1 MEPTDLTRRLDRLER
16 ENRWMKFF
24 GGLVALVVV
33 AVATMAAL
41 PKPRIVEAEMF
52 IVRDLN
58 GKIRVVLGQDTLSDT
73 VPRSPIIVGPPNSAN
88 DTYGLSIY
96 ASDGRMRAQVAHWF
110 DEGGG
115 HLKLGAKDTVSAA
128 SLLVS
133 DGLSMLTLR
142 GTERSRGEDE
152 RARRDFA
159 TRFNAARSV
168 EERAALRNPSDQGHQ
183 IKMLAF
189 KDGPSVSLGDQ
200 EGVDRAVLGHTVLK
214 TLQTGSL
221 EHRAPSSLA
230 LFDKDGKVIW
240 TAP

>member
-1 MEPTDLTRRLDRLER
+1 MEATDLTRRLDRLER
-16 ENRWMKFF
+16 ENRWMKCF
-24 GGLVALVVV
+24 GGVVVLVVV

-58 GKIRVVLGQDTLSDT
+58 GKIRVVLGQDTLSDK
-73 VPRSPIIVGPPNSAN
+73 VPTSPIIVWPPIAN

-96 ASDGRMRAQVAHWF
+96 ASDGRMRVQLAHWF
-110 DEGGG
+110 DEAGGY
-115 HLKLGAKDTVSAA
+115 LNLGAKDTVSSA

-133 DGLSMLTLR
+133 DGLSELKLR

-159 TRFNAARSV
+159 ARFNAARSV
-168 EERAALRNPSDQGHQ
+168 EERAGLRDPSDQGHQ
-183 IKMLAF
+183 IKMSAF
-189 KDGPSVSLGDQ
+189 KDGPSISLGDQ
-200 EGVDRAVLGHTVLK
+200 EGVRRAVLGHTVLK
-214 TLQTGSL
+214 ILQAGSH
-221 EHRAPSSLA
+221 EHRAPSSLV